1 MSATRPRFSPLQV
14 LATLVA
20 LGLLAHL
27 AACTSGSQLRQ
38 ERREIA
44 SEVERLHE
52 AALRCDAEREI
63 ALAESHL
70 DFLGYAMQRGFYSAA
85 LRHLEI
91 SRTNIQAVANIV
103 DGRDECFGIEV
114 VQPAP
119 DPCTPENLEVDCRH
133 PNCAGHPE
141 CGPCTAH
148 NPEIDCTHPNCQDR
162 EECLPCGSHTD
173 LVDCDH
179 PNCAQDDR
187 CAPCGSHNPDEVDCD
202 HPFCLDDP
210 RCEPCTEHNPEVD
223 CDHPNCAD
231 HDECTLVV
239 EEEPML
245 VVVTQDRI
253 EINEAINFELNRATI
268 TGSGSFAV
276 LNDVVR
282 VLERNPSIHLRIEG
296 HTDSTGRRAHNMQ
309 LSDDRAN
316 SVRTY
321 LIQQG
326 ISPARLTSVGFGP
339 DRPVATNDTREGR
352 ALNRRVEFHITQ
364 R

>member
-1 MSATRPRFSPLQV
+1 MFRRSRRLLLPCGA
-14 LATLVA
+14 LALLIVTAGLVS
-20 LGLLAHL
+20 
-27 AACTSGSQLRQ
+27 CTSGAQMRRDRQ
-38 ERREIA
+38 EIA
-44 SEVERLHE
+44 DEVDRLHE

-63 ALAESHL
+63 ALAESNL
-70 DFLGYAMQRGFYSAA
+70 EFATYTMERGIYLSAI
-85 LRHLEI
+85 RHLEI
-91 SRTNIQAVANIV
+91 ASENIRAVSAIV

-148 NPEIDCTHPNCQDR
+148 NPEIDCRHENCRDR

-173 LVDCDH
+173 EVDCNH
-179 PNCAQDDR
+179 PNCANDDR
-187 CAPCGSHNPDEVDCD
+187 CAPCGTHNPDEVDCD

-210 RCEPCTEHNPEVD
+210 RCEPCTEHNPYVD
-223 CDHPNCAD
+223 CDHPNCEEYP
-231 HDECTLVV
+231 ECAIVL
-239 EEEPML
+239 EEPML
-245 VVVTQDRI
+245 VVVTDDRI
-253 EINEAINFELNRATI
+253 EINEAINFELNSARI

-282 VLERNPSIHLRIEG
+282 VLERNRSIHVRIEG
-296 HTDSTGRRAHNMQ
+296 HTDSTGRRNYNLQ

-316 SVRTY
+316 SVRAY
-321 LIQQG
+321 LIERG
-326 ISPARLTSVGFGP
+326 IDAGRLTAAGFGP
-339 DRPVATNDTREGR
+339 DRPVATNNTAEGR
-352 ALNRRVEFHITQ
+352 ALNRRVEFHITS